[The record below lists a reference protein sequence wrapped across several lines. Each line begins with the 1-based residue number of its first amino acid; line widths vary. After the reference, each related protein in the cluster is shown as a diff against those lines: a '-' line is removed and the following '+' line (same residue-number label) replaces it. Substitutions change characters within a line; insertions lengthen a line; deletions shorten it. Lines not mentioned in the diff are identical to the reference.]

1 MKEQDTVKLLK
12 ECDAGIKMG
21 IDAINDVLDHVQSDQ
36 LRQSLNKSRA
46 EHEKLQSELHAM
58 LKERGDEG
66 KDPGVMAKGMSH
78 LKTNV
83 MMGWNKS
90 DNTIADLIT
99 DGCNMGVKSLH
110 RYINQYRGADE
121 TARGIAERLSGVEE
135 DLALQ
140 VRSYL

>member
-1 MKEQDTVKLLK
+1 MNEQDTVKLLK

-21 IDAINDVLDHVQSDQ
+21 IDAIDDVLDHVQSDK
-36 LRQSLNKSRA
+36 LKKSLTNSRA

-66 KDPGVMAKGMSH
+66 KDPSVMAKGMSH

-83 MMGWNKS
+83 MIGWNKS

-110 RYINQYRGADE
+110 RYINQYKAADE

-140 VRSYL
+140 VRSFL